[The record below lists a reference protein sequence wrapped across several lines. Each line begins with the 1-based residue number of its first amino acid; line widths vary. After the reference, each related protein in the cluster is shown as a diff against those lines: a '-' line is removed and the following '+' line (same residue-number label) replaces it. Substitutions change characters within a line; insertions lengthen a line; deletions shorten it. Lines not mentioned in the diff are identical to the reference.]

1 MDFIKLVNEELNKEE
16 IVWEVK
22 GLIDSNKRIYTLGS
36 DSKLIGRIF
45 ELIISGVLEDVAKKT
60 GYKLVPSISQTVYP
74 DFNLVSQ
81 ENDEKIAI
89 DIKTT
94 YRRKNKKGELTNIGF
109 TLGSY
114 GSFLRNNTKNIQYP
128 YNEYSK
134 HYVIGFIY
142 DRVENFTEGIRVES
156 KNYDT
161 IRGPYNNVELF
172 IQEKYRIAGDKP
184 GSGNTENIGS
194 FKTNNV
200 NLIKA
205 GLGPFSFLGNEV
217 FEQYWRG
224 YPKYREVN
232 KKYTNLEEYFDWLD
246 RENINTKDIR
256 TKYNKWKSYIK
267 SFENRSIETNVK
279 RQLIGKIAE
288 ESTEYKIKR
297 KRKLKI

>member
-1 MDFIKLVNEELNKEE
+1 MDFIKLVNQELMKDA
-16 IVWEVK
+16 ITWEVK
-22 GLIDSNKRIYTLGS
+22 GLIGSNKRIYTLGS

-45 ELIISGVLEDVAKKT
+45 ELIMSGVLEDVAKKT

-74 DFNLVSQ
+74 DFNLIN
-81 ENDEKIAI
+81 EKTGDKIAI

-94 YRRKNKKGELTNIGF
+94 YRRRNKKGEVTNVGF

-142 DRVENFTEGIRVES
+142 DRVEDATEGIRVEY
-156 KNYDT
+156 KDYDT
-161 IRGPYNNVELF
+161 IKVPYDNVEIF

-194 FKTNNV
+194 FKTNNSH
-200 NLIKA
+200 LIKE

-217 FEQYWRG
+217 FENYWRG
-224 YPKYREVN
+224 YPKYREAN
-232 KKYTNLEEYFDWLD
+232 KDYTSLEEYFDWLD
-246 RENINTKDIR
+246 REKIDTKDIR
-256 TKYNKWKSYIK
+256 IRYNEWKICVK
-267 SFENRSIETNVK
+267 NFGGQSIDKV
-279 RQLIGKIAE
+279 AE
-288 ESTEYKIKR
+288 EGLEYKIM
-297 KRKLKI
+297 